1 MTEIIRATCPVCKV
15 QNMVQALYKYI
26 PKTKLIE
33 ILITMGQACMVK
45 LHRNKR
51 CRWEIQSVFITSINV

>member
-1 MTEIIRATCPVCKV
+1 
-15 QNMVQALYKYI
+15 MVQALYKYI

-33 ILITMGQACMVK
+33 IFITMGQDYKVK

-51 CRWEIQSVFITSINV
+51 CRWKIQSVFITSINV